1 MIRAASS
8 ISRTR
13 LTSLLKIGWWGIP
26 ICVLILSGCDHTASF
41 LNAEATTATTT
52 APKAASVTST
62 TDPAVTTPTAP
73 KTASVISTTDPTGA
87 MPTVDPNADGD
98 TPPTEGTLPSPSVDN
113 TPSGSLPTP
122 NTDAPSTPPPPSS
135 PLPPG
140 SVGSDPVSSVWGI
153 VGMRGF
159 PYGQSMGSNGNEYH
173 PLFSLDLDFNIWLW
187 RSKRVY
193 AYSDSRF
200 WGQKAAPGIT
210 NPSQGSFDFSKREF
224 DFTGGVAW
232 NYYGN
237 WEFRGFAYSTN
248 NLNRGNSLLFP
259 QGFNDG
265 VGLENRYYLN
275 PTYADLGTPAFDK
288 ARATFLSIGYY
299 PTKSMV
305 DGKGVEF
312 KPGGFAR
319 AYLTLDLYGPKCYL
333 YTDDTFLTDKA
344 FRPAM
349 FNLDSGIAYRPFDHI
364 PRLEFRL
371 GTADAFD
378 LLNTDAETSVYISMR
393 YIF

>member
-1 MIRAASS
+1 MPLLVLVLFGYD
-8 ISRTR
+8 RTANF
-13 LTSLLKIGWWGIP
+13 LCAQMMVANP
-26 ICVLILSGCDHTASF
+26 ASF
-41 LNAEATTATTT
+41 DSTPFAAAADSPSAPAAADQNAIPSTQMTDDTLPPPQIDESLNGPTTPPA
-52 APKAASVTST
+52 KAAPPVA
-62 TDPAVTTPTAP
+62 PAA
-73 KTASVISTTDPTGA
+73 
-87 MPTVDPNADGD
+87 
-98 TPPTEGTLPSPSVDN
+98 
-113 TPSGSLPTP
+113 
-122 NTDAPSTPPPPSS
+122 

-140 SVGSDPVSSVWGI
+140 SVAADPVSSVWGI
-153 VGMRGF
+153 VGLRGF
-159 PYGQSMGSNGNEYH
+159 PYGQTMASNGNEYH
-173 PLFSLDLDFNIWLW
+173 PLFSLDLNFNIWLW
-187 RSKRVY
+187 RSKRLY

-200 WGQKAAPGIT
+200 WGQKAAPGVT

-224 DFTGGVAW
+224 DFIGGAAW

-275 PTYADLGTPAFDK
+275 STYSALGTPGFDK

-319 AYLTLDLYGPKCYL
+319 AYLIWELYGPKCYL
-333 YTDDTFLTDKA
+333 YTDDTFLTDKT
-344 FRPAM
+344 FHPAL
-349 FNLDSGIAYRPFDHI
+349 FSTDSGIAYRPFDHL

-371 GTADAFD
+371 GTADVFD